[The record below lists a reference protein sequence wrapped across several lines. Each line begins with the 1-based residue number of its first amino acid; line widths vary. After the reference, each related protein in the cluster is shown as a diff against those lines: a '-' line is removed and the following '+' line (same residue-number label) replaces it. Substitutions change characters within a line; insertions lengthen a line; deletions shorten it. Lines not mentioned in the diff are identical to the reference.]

1 MAELETERLVL
12 SRIGEG
18 DEEFVIHLLNDP
30 AFLRYVGDKGVR
42 DADGARHYIQ
52 TGPVASY
59 KRFGF
64 GLYKVLLKNSGEP
77 IGMCGLLKRET
88 LEDVDVGFAF
98 LPEFRSKGYAM
109 ESASAVMRQ
118 GREKFGL
125 SRIVAITSPDNVSS
139 SRLLGRLGMQFER
152 TISFPGEQAELSL
165 FGWNK

>member
-152 TISFPGEQAELSL
+152 TIRFPGEQAELSL